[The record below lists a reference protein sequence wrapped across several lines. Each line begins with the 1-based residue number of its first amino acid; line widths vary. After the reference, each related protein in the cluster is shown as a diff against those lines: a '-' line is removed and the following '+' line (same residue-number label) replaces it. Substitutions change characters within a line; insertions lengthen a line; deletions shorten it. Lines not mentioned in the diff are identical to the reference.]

1 MPTYLEQT
9 GAEVQEILNRPEIK
23 RNSQLINDEGY
34 INREE
39 DPTVPSWSKQPN
51 KPTYTAEEVGAMP
64 ADAAF
69 KTINGESVKGSGNI
83 NTDAIEIQNSPRLV
97 APGDVFDEYFG
108 VSAVDLLK
116 RGICGFFGDEE
127 ENYQYIYYKV
137 SGSFPLED
145 LGDGPTVVFD
155 DGTTR
160 STIYTRDEE
169 GTIYIDRLSEE
180 PSKVELQQSLTPGS
194 TTKAPSVTA
203 VKNRIEPIEAKI
215 PAEASSSNK
224 LTDKAYVDGK
234 VAVVDEKVGDI
245 EDIIPDQASALNKLA
260 DKAFVNSSVQ
270 TATAN
275 FRGTYSNLIA
285 IPSNPNWY
293 PEDYAGGRTPTTNDY
308 LVVADIVPSEY
319 QWEANHQYSV
329 GQFVFDDQGDYP
341 TYYHCIQA
349 VSSSVIPDQDEEHWE
364 VWFYADAYDGEGIT
378 GTWRFK
384 YTGNWDTNGK
394 FGWQPEYQVNET
406 PMTAAQLAALNSN
419 ITKAKVTKFDA
430 MQALIDRINRDFG
443 RYDNPVNVV
452 LAVGVNGKYI
462 DKDSAQEVSN
472 GSYAIST
479 PLSLA
484 AGDIL
489 LVPSAS
495 AVSAACSVVS
505 RKVTKTYNKVTI
517 YTYTYDEYGRIA
529 SATADYNASLVYTA
543 HYASGEETTPDYWT
557 RGADQYDTLP
567 STHEVTESF
576 YEPLVK
582 QSVAAMPSE
591 GYYVYLASSSME
603 VVVSAFTATIN
614 GGIAIKVG
622 WGIFKNIATN
632 FVGIDKQRVIA
643 EAIAEL
649 EAKVEGI
656 EDKLLNGLSK
666 LKVGHLMVDRAI
678 SGLNVNGTFCLQA
691 AGAPS
696 ASLVPV
702 NWDAETYGDWKGIP
716 QFIGQEYA
724 NTTNRIIYKAIGVS
738 AVSDWLRISNA

>member
-1 MPTYLEQT
+1 MADFSSLKAQIAAVIKAN
-9 GAEVQEILNRPEIK
+9 GVQSINGTNFQQQLFNLIDGINAAKEDAVSGKGLSTNDLTDALVT
-23 RNSQLINDEGY
+23 LIN
-34 INREE
+34 
-39 DPTVPSWSKQPN
+39 
-51 KPTYTAEEVGAMP
+51 
-64 ADAAF
+64 
-69 KTINGESVKGSGNI
+69 
-83 NTDAIEIQNSPRLV
+83 
-97 APGDVFDEYFG
+97 
-108 VSAVDLLK
+108 SAVQPAALASAIAAAVADYVAK
-116 RGICGFFGDEE
+116 TDVV
-127 ENYQYIYYKV
+127 QAT
-137 SGSFPLED
+137 GSD
-145 LGDGPTVVFD
+145 T
-155 DGTTR
+155 
-160 STIYTRDEE
+160 
-169 GTIYIDRLSEE
+169 
-180 PSKVELQQSLTPGS
+180 
-194 TTKAPSVTA
+194 
-203 VKNRIEPIEAKI
+203 
-215 PAEASSSNK
+215 
-224 LTDKAYVDGK
+224 GK
-234 VAVVDEKVGDI
+234 VMSQKAVSD
-245 EDIIPDQASALNKLA
+245 ALNGKANDA
-260 DKAFVNSSVQ
+260 DVLHMVDVVQ
-270 TATAN
+270 TAGSSNVKVMAQSIVTNLLAAKANSTDVYTKAEVNTA
-275 FRGTYSNLIA
+275 L
-285 IPSNPNWY
+285 
-293 PEDYAGGRTPTTNDY
+293 AGKADTSDVYDKATTNSLLAGKVDTGDVY
-308 LVVADIVPSEY
+308 TKNEVDTQMAAKASTDSLDAEVLARQGADDALTLALGAK
-319 QWEANHQYSV
+319 ANTSDVYTKAQ
-329 GQFVFDDQGDYP
+329 
-341 TYYHCIQA
+341 
-349 VSSSVIPDQDEEHWE
+349 
-364 VWFYADAYDGEGIT
+364 ADALH
-378 GTWRFK
+378 
-384 YTGNWDTNGK
+384 N
-394 FGWQPEYQVNET
+394 
-406 PMTAAQLAALNSN
+406 
-419 ITKAKVTKFDA
+419 A

-505 RKVTKTYNKVTI
+505 RKVTKTYNKVII

-543 HYASGEETTPDYWT
+543 HYASEEETTPDYWT

-591 GYYVYLASSSME
+591 GYYVYLASTAME

-649 EAKVEGI
+649 SAKVEGI

-678 SGLNVNGTFCLQA
+678 SGLNVNGSFCLQA

-724 NTTNRIIYKAIGVS
+724 DTANRIIYKAIGVG